1 MGVGRW
7 ELGDGSWGKRVLRI
21 VNICFQFA
29 VVAIRLVLALV
40 SNCLLVVFAN
50 MFATICFV
58 IICSCARCWFNFFL
72 ACFCYRLSLRPF
84 LFPFDPVYAGVVS
97 QHVCSGGV
105 FVWRAGQPVFFSLLA
120 PHARWNFFFTAMV
133 LKFCE

>member
-1 MGVGRW
+1 MAAERW

-50 MFATICFV
+50 MFATICFLIILLTIILTIRV
-58 IICSCARCWFNFFL
+58 IMICNRIIIIVRKVISGI
-72 ACFCYRLSLRPF
+72 LSLIRVRIITRGIRIGIVSTRP
-84 LFPFDPVYAGVVS
+84 
-97 QHVCSGGV
+97 V
-105 FVWRAGQPVFFSLLA
+105 FVLL
-120 PHARWNFFFTAMV
+120 RLLV
-133 LKFCE
+133 